1 MLDIEKLIKDY
12 EPNEQAIELV
22 RSTKVV
28 LLAGITGAGKDT
40 IKKRLLKIPY
50 FRDIVS
56 HTTRLPRIN
65 NGKAEEDGVDYHFID
80 QPTAMEMLQKREFVE
95 AKFVHGTIYGTSVA
109 EIKLAYDQNK
119 VAITDIDVQGVAEYE
134 KLSPCGIAI
143 FIVPPTY
150 QTWIERLKKR
160 YKTEADFQ
168 AEWPKRRQSS
178 IEELKHAL
186 EVPYYHVIINDDLD
200 DAVQICHEIIERGD
214 IFSSRDDHAR
224 LAARSLLDE
233 LEKIH

>member
-1 MLDIEKLIKDY
+1 MLNIEKLINNYQPTD
-12 EPNEQAIELV
+12 ETIEMVQL
-22 RSTKVV
+22 TNVV

-40 IKKRLLKIPY
+40 IKKRLLKMPY

-65 NGKAEEDGVDYHFID
+65 NGKSEEDGVDYHFID
-80 QPTAMEMLQKREFVE
+80 QLTAVKMLQNREFVE

-168 AEWPKRRQSS
+168 AEWPKRRKTSVK
-178 IEELKHAL
+178 ELEHAL
-186 EVPYYHVIINDDLD
+186 EVPYYHIIINDDLD
-200 DAVQICHEIIERGD
+200 NSVQTCCEIIKRGD
-214 IFSSRDDHAR
+214 LFNSRDDHAR
-224 LAARSLLDE
+224 ITARSLLND
-233 LEKIH
+233 LQKLI

>member
-40 IKKRLLKIPY
+40 IKKRLLKMPY

-150 QTWIERLKKR
+150 QTWIERLKKTIQNR
-160 YKTEADFQ
+160 SRFSGRMAKA
-168 AEWPKRRQSS
+168 SS
-178 IEELKHAL
+178 IF
-186 EVPYYHVIINDDLD
+186 Y
-200 DAVQICHEIIERGD
+200 
-214 IFSSRDDHAR
+214 
-224 LAARSLLDE
+224 
-233 LEKIH
+233 